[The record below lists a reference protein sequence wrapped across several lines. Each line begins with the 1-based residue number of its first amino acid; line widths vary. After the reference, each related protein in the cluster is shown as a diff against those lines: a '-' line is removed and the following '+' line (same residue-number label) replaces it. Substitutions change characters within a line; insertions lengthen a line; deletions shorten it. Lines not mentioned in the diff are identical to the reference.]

1 MQRYDFTLP
10 LIDKELSLSQKD
22 NCESYQKDY
31 VAAKELFEADFW
43 NKDTQKGAPDYFYR
57 HNARYIYNNL
67 IIDKSVGFWLRERDL
82 NPRPSGYEPDELP
95 DCSIPRPI
103 EKADQR
109 SEVDGVEGFE
119 PPNDWTKTSC
129 LTAWRYPIRLC
140 GWNYISKKH
149 LCQEFFEKKRVFS
162 IYTLL

>member
-95 DCSIPRPI
+95 TALSRVLLLKWLGWEDSNPRMAGPKPAALPTWRQPSIKKLP
-103 EKADQR
+103 
-109 SEVDGVEGFE
+109 S
-119 PPNDWTKTSC
+119 
-129 LTAWRYPIRLC
+129 
-140 GWNYISKKH
+140 ISI
-149 LCQEFFEKKRVFS
+149 F
-162 IYTLL
+162 